1 MKKMTVILGSLAL
14 VATMAVGAWAGP
26 WGPGPGYGPG
36 YGPGFGLS
44 KEDVAKLDQKR
55 AAFMK
60 DTLALRQQIA
70 VKNMELRTEQAQLN
84 PDQAKIKALGDQII
98 ELRSQI
104 AKKAN
109 DAGLSRLGFGRGF
122 GRGGYGRGHHMA
134 WGPGTMGYGPGMMGY
149 GPGGGYGPG
158 ACWR

>member
-1 MKKMTVILGSLAL
+1 MRKITVILGSLAL
-14 VATMAVGAWAGP
+14 VATMAVGAWAAGS
-26 WGPGPGYGPG
+26 WGPGHGPGYG
-36 YGPGFGLS
+36 LS
-44 KEDVAKLDQKR
+44 QEEAAQLNQQR

-60 DTLALRQQIA
+60 DTLALRQQVA
-70 VKNMELRTEQAQLN
+70 LKTMELRTEQAQLN

-109 DAGLSRLGFGRGF
+109 DAGLSRFGFGRGF
-122 GRGGYGRGHHMA
+122 GRGVYGRGHHMG
-134 WGPGTMGYGPGMMGY
+134 WGPGMMAY